1 MTNSPAPIAAV
12 KRRPLSLRQRFL
24 VAPLL
29 GLVLICSLMVGFI
42 YELQRQSTLLTNVVE
57 TRLAAFDHYAEVF
70 MGLTDRQMALD
81 DLLDNAATLHEE
93 AVYVQAKDHLNAIHA
108 AISKIGGFFDGVDRS
123 LGNDEAF
130 KAQQS
135 NLLRITEE
143 YRKAVTYA
151 VEMATVNPG
160 LGPKYAALAGER
172 FGAMNQSFSRLL
184 AMQRRVFATDVE
196 AEIRQTRTNTAYFAF
211 AGIAGASLLLF
222 LSVALSRFLS
232 RALEAQIDTLSQLDG
247 RSEPAQDGDDE
258 MQRIARAIDGFRETQ
273 TKLRESEQRF
283 RCLTE
288 MSSDFYWETDSE
300 HRLTIRSESHREALE
315 SVFNVASSVGKCRWE
330 IPSLAPDE
338 AGWRAHRAVLDAHLP
353 FREFEISRP
362 RVNGAVHHISVSG
375 DPLFDAAGNF
385 KGYRGVGSDIT
396 EQKRSEAD
404 LRIAAAAFESQE
416 GMAITNADG
425 IILRVNHAFTEITGY
440 TAEEIVGKTP
450 RVLKSNRHDAD
461 FYRSMWESIKSNGGW
476 QGEIW
481 DRRKNGEVYPKWL
494 TISAVKDKQGAVTHF
509 VSAQYDITARKQS
522 EDKINEL
529 AFFDQLTG
537 LANRTLLLDRL
548 KQAMT
553 ASGRSGCNGA
563 LVFLDLDNFKSLN
576 DTLGHDA
583 GDLLLQQVARRLSAC
598 VRDGDTVARLGGDEF
613 VVILA
618 NLSAS
623 DAEAASGAE
632 MVAAKL
638 LDALNMEYR
647 FGDVAHHSTAS
658 IGATLFKGSLLS
670 TDELMKQSDLAMY
683 KAKSAGRNA
692 VRFFDPAM
700 EVTVKERS
708 ALESDLRHALHEK
721 HFALHYQAQVAGER
735 QVIGAEVLVRW
746 MHPQRGMVLPDNFI
760 PLAEETGLIL
770 PLGCWVLETACT
782 QLAKWAVQP
791 DMAHL
796 TLAVNVSPSQFRQP
810 DFVDQVLTVLAATQA
825 NPRRLKL
832 ELTENL
838 LVQNIE
844 DIIEKMTALKA
855 RGVGFAL
862 DDFGIGYSS
871 LSYLKRL
878 PLGQLKIDR
887 SFVRDVLTDPN
898 DAAIAKTVIAL
909 AQTLGLSVIAEG
921 VETAAQREFLARS
934 GCQDYQGYFFSRPL
948 PIEGFEA
955 FARRDAIPT
964 RSAGKDTADSTG
976 GCNPLETA

>member
-1 MTNSPAPIAAV
+1 M
-12 KRRPLSLRQRFL
+12 
-24 VAPLL
+24 
-29 GLVLICSLMVGFI
+29 
-42 YELQRQSTLLTNVVE
+42 
-57 TRLAAFDHYAEVF
+57 
-70 MGLTDRQMALD
+70 
-81 DLLDNAATLHEE
+81 
-93 AVYVQAKDHLNAIHA
+93 
-108 AISKIGGFFDGVDRS
+108 
-123 LGNDEAF
+123 
-130 KAQQS
+130 
-135 NLLRITEE
+135 
-143 YRKAVTYA
+143 
-151 VEMATVNPG
+151 
-160 LGPKYAALAGER
+160 
-172 FGAMNQSFSRLL
+172 
-184 AMQRRVFATDVE
+184 
-196 AEIRQTRTNTAYFAF
+196 
-211 AGIAGASLLLF
+211 
-222 LSVALSRFLS
+222 
-232 RALEAQIDTLSQLDG
+232 
-247 RSEPAQDGDDE
+247 
-258 MQRIARAIDGFRETQ
+258 
-273 TKLRESEQRF
+273 
-283 RCLTE
+283 
-288 MSSDFYWETDSE
+288 
-300 HRLTIRSESHREALE
+300 
-315 SVFNVASSVGKCRWE
+315 
-330 IPSLAPDE
+330 
-338 AGWRAHRAVLDAHLP
+338 
-353 FREFEISRP
+353 
-362 RVNGAVHHISVSG
+362 
-375 DPLFDAAGNF
+375 
-385 KGYRGVGSDIT
+385 
-396 EQKRSEAD
+396 
-404 LRIAAAAFESQE
+404 
-416 GMAITNADG
+416 
-425 IILRVNHAFTEITGY
+425 
-440 TAEEIVGKTP
+440 
-450 RVLKSNRHDAD
+450 
-461 FYRSMWESIKSNGGW
+461 
-476 QGEIW
+476 
-481 DRRKNGEVYPKWL
+481 
-494 TISAVKDKQGAVTHF
+494 
-509 VSAQYDITARKQS
+509 
-522 EDKINEL
+522 
-529 AFFDQLTG
+529 
-537 LANRTLLLDRL
+537 
-548 KQAMT
+548 
-553 ASGRSGCNGA
+553 
-563 LVFLDLDNFKSLN
+563 
-576 DTLGHDA
+576 
-583 GDLLLQQVARRLSAC
+583 ARRLSAC

-855 RGVGFAL
+855 RGVGFSL

-878 PLGQLKIDR
+878 PLDQLKIDR